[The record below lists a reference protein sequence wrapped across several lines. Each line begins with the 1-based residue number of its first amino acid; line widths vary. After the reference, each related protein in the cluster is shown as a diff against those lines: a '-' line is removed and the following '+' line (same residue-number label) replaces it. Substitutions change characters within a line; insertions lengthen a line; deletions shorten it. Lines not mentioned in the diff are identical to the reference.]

1 MRLFNEPQRGPRR
14 VRVPGRDDV
23 GEVINEGTNIGAAD
37 KNIYCVA
44 VHFPLTGEVVYYD
57 KDRVTNL
64 ED

>member
-1 MRLFNEPQRGPRR
+1 MRLMNEPQRGLRR
-14 VRVPGRDDV
+14 VRVPVRDDV

-37 KNIYCVA
+37 KNIYRVA

-57 KDRVTNL
+57 KNRVTTL

>member
-1 MRLFNEPQRGPRR
+1 MKFSNEPQRGPRR
-14 VRVPGRDDV
+14 VLVPGRDDV

-57 KDRVTNL
+57 KDRVKSL